1 MKTLSIFLFL
11 ILCTATFAVSGLA
24 GPYHVKVRTD
34 PEVVNI
40 GRARLLIEIRD
51 AQGKP
56 VSGATVKTMTKMPD
70 MNMGEREETAVPAA
84 TPGDYSAPAVFAM
97 AGAYE
102 VQLSIT
108 GPQGSGKVA
117 LPLATGQSST
127 SGPSGIPWFAY
138 LIGLAALTGV
148 VIWRMKATGQKVHL
162 GGIFT
167 GKVIWSLVMLGAALG
182 AATWA
187 VRNLRREGAMTP
199 LEAQVMEMNTP
210 APEGTLPVVLAAAEM
225 KPFEETVTYSGQVV
239 GLVEQEVVPRVTG
252 TILSM
257 SVYVGDHVKKG
268 QVLARLDTRQL
279 DPMVA
284 ERAAGVNSAS
294 QGVSVATSEY
304 EQSLNMLQ
312 QTRAEISMAE
322 SEVSEAK
329 SMLDAAR
336 ATKTSA
342 EAGVESANAEAK
354 SALADLAS
362 AQADA
367 EFQQKEV
374 ERVRSLFDQGFVSGK
389 EMQRAQA
396 DLQKAI
402 AAVNAAREQSARQG
416 AMVRE
421 AKSEVVRATA
431 EIAAASTRVTKAQA
445 NLKAKLAQVATAQ
458 SGVATARAK
467 IGQSRAAVDEAN
479 AGLSGASVQKQFAEI
494 RAEVDG
500 VVTQRL
506 ISPGVVVNPGQTI
519 LKIAQVSSVRLQA
532 NVPQQDLARIKVGN
546 IVRAR
551 ASRDDKNP
559 VMLTVTSVSPSVD
572 PSSRMGS
579 VEAIFDNAGAQFSPG
594 QYVSLEISI
603 GRGASKLVIPA
614 NAIQQES
621 RGMETANYVW
631 VATPSMGGA
640 STVRRQEITIEGR
653 AADFVS
659 VLSGLKQGDK
669 VVVAPSGLA
678 AGSSVRPIDA
688 PVADLPTG
696 TQIEITAEGFVPA
709 SIQIKAG
716 TATKLTFLRKVD
728 ETCATEVDFKGLG
741 IHAELPLNVAVT
753 IEIPAQPAGKVLPFA
768 CAMDM
773 IKGRVVVQ

>member
-1 MKTLSIFLFL
+1 MKTLSLLLFFV
-11 ILCTATFAVSGLA
+11 LCAATFAVSGVA
-24 GPYHVKVRTD
+24 GPYRVNVRTD
-34 PEVVNI
+34 PEVVSI

-84 TPGDYSAPAVFAM
+84 APGDYSAPAVFAM
-97 AGAYE
+97 AGGYE
-102 VQLSIT
+102 VTLNIS
-108 GPQGSGKVA
+108 GPLGTGKVS
-117 LPLATGQSST
+117 LPMATGQSST
-127 SGPSGIPWFAY
+127 SGPTGIPWFAY
-138 LIGLAALTGV
+138 LIAIAVLAGV
-148 VIWRMKATGQKVHL
+148 VVWRMKATGQKVHL
-162 GGIFT
+162 GGLFT
-167 GKVIWSLVMLGAALG
+167 GKVIWSLVMLGVALG

-210 APEGTLPVVLAAAEM
+210 APEGTLPVVLATAEI

-239 GLVEQEVVPRVTG
+239 GLVEQEVTPRVTG
-252 TILSM
+252 TIISM
-257 SVYVGDHVKKG
+257 SVYVGDRVKKG

-284 ERAAGVNSAS
+284 ERTAGVNSAS
-294 QGVSVATSEY
+294 QGVSVAMSEY

-322 SEVSEAK
+322 SEVSEAR

-336 ATKTSA
+336 ATRTSA

-354 SALADLAS
+354 AAIAELAS

-396 DLQKAI
+396 DLQKTN
-402 AAVNAAREQSARQG
+402 AAVNAARQQSEKQS

-421 AKSEVVRATA
+421 AKSEVVRTAA

-445 NLKAKLAQVATAQ
+445 NLRAKRAQVATAQ
-458 SGVATARAK
+458 SGVATARAR
-467 IGQSRAAVDEAN
+467 IGQSRAAVEEAN

-546 IVRAR
+546 VVRAR
-551 ASRDDKNP
+551 ASREDKDP
-559 VMLTVTSVSPSVD
+559 VVLTVTSVSPSVD
-572 PSSRMGS
+572 PVSRMGA
-579 VEAIFDNAGAQFSPG
+579 VEAVFTNPAGQFSPG
-594 QYVSLEISI
+594 QFVSMEISI
-603 GRGASKLVIPA
+603 GRGAPKLVIPA

-631 VATPSMGGA
+631 VATPSSGGA
-640 STVRRQEITIEGR
+640 STVRRQEITVEGR
-653 AADFVS
+653 SAEVVS
-659 VLSGLKQGDK
+659 VLSGLQQGDK
-669 VVVAPSGLA
+669 VVVAPSGLV
-678 AGSSVRPIDA
+678 AGSSIRPVEA
-688 PVADLPTG
+688 PSEDLPTG
-696 TQIEITAEGFVPA
+696 TQIEVTAEGFVPA

-716 TATKLTFLRKVD
+716 TATKLTFVRKVD
-728 ETCATEVDFKGLG
+728 ETCATEVVFKDLG
-741 IHAELPLNVAVT
+741 IEAALRKDVPVT

-773 IKGRVVVQ
+773 VKGKVVVQ